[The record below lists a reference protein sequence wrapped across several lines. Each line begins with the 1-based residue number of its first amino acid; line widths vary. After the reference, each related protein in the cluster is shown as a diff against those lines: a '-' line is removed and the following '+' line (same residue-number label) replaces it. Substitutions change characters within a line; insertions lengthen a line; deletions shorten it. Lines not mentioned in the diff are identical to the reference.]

1 MHRVL
6 GIGRGRVQ
14 GHQGLTLVI
23 AAALALTLHAQPSRP
38 AFEVAAIKRNVS
50 GGTFSGNRTLPG
62 GRITMENQRL
72 RQIIRSAYGSADLEV
87 LAGPG
92 WIDSE
97 RWDIV
102 ASAGADTRDGDWR
115 EMLKTLLIERFK
127 LLARVEQRERP
138 IFGLVFAHADKQLGP
153 TIHPTVCAPKAP
165 ACEGT
170 TANTNGIA
178 SGTIIGKGRT
188 LTDIARSLSPYAE
201 RRVFDKTGL
210 EERYDYELKWSE
222 DVSFFTA
229 VPEQLGLKL
238 EAGRAP
244 LDVVVVESVERAA
257 ED

>member
-1 MHRVL
+1 M
-6 GIGRGRVQ
+6 
-14 GHQGLTLVI
+14 
-23 AAALALTLHAQPSRP
+23 LHAQPSRP

-87 LAGPG
+87 VGGPG
-92 WIDSE
+92 WIDTE

-102 ASAGADTRDGDWR
+102 ATAGSDAGSGGEVPWR

-127 LLARVEQRERP
+127 LVARVEQRERP
-138 IFGLVFAHADKQLGP
+138 IYGLVFQRADRQLGP
-153 TIHPTVCAPKAP
+153 AIHPTICVPNAP
-165 ACEGT
+165 ACDGT
-170 TANTNGIA
+170 SANTNGIV
-178 SGTIIGKGRT
+178 SGTIVGKGRT
-188 LTDIARSLSPYAE
+188 LTDIGRSLSPYAE

-210 EERYDYELKWSE
+210 DGRYDYELKWSE

-229 VPEQLGLKL
+229 VQEQLGLKL

-244 LDVVVVESVERAA
+244 LDVVVVDSVERPV

>member
-1 MHRVL
+1 MSARIFL
-6 GIGRGRVQ
+6 SSA
-14 GHQGLTLVI
+14 I
-23 AAALALTLHAQPSRP
+23 ACGSLALTLHAQQSRP

-50 GGTFSGNRTLPG
+50 GGVFSGNRTLPG
-62 GRITMENQRL
+62 GRINMENQRL

-87 LAGPG
+87 IAGPG

-102 ASAGADTRDGDWR
+102 ASAGADTRDGNWR

-127 LLARVEQRERP
+127 LVARVEQRERP
-138 IFGLVFAHADKQLGP
+138 VFSLVFAHADKQLGP
-153 TIHPTVCAPKAP
+153 AIHPTVCAPKVP

-170 TANTNGIA
+170 TANTNGIV

-188 LTDIARSLSPYAE
+188 LTDIGRSLSPYAE

-229 VPEQLGLKL
+229 VQEQLGLKL

-244 LDVVVVESVERAA
+244 LDVVVVESVERPV